1 MSKIARIEEIDYKNK
16 LAYNVNVTIHGDENE
31 HRYFSI
37 TGNVRR
43 LTKKGTPDRRGSVYN
58 GAIADRFVKAFPKYK
73 ELCDLHLCELDG
85 SPVYAVENGV
95 YYIEHDEKYSFAV
108 IANHF
113 HISTKEA
120 IALYNAVNQLETKEE
135 KIEYVKSFVESKRA
149 DWQAVANKYIKEYNL

>member
-16 LAYNVNVTIHGDENE
+16 LAYNVNVTIHGNENK

-43 LTKKGTPDRRGSVYN
+43 LTKKGTPDRRGSIYS

-73 ELCDLHLCELDG
+73 ELCDLHLCKLDG
-85 SPVYAVENGV
+85 SPAYAVENGV
-95 YYIEHDEKYSFAV
+95 YYIEHDKKYSFAV

-120 IALYNAVNQLETKEE
+120 IALYNAGETARN
-135 KIEYVKSFVESKRA
+135 KRRK
-149 DWQAVANKYIKEYNL
+149 N